1 MTLIERLRKVGKDY
15 DFHDNALIYEAA
27 DAIEALQAENEQW
40 KVDFNEMKI
49 DHDALAAKLVP
60 LTDAE
65 ISLMAHNEDDGDW
78 NSLGYRGCWHRGY
91 FAGARAIE
99 AAHGIQAIDAAKG
112 GQHEDA

>member
-1 MTLIERLRKVGKDY
+1 MSLLSDDEILSASQDHFAKIANVRDDGVEWDKWAKD
-15 DFHDNALIYEAA
+15 FARAVEAA
-27 DAIEALQAENEQW
+27 IL
-40 KVDFNEMKI
+40 
-49 DHDALAAKLVP
+49 AKLVP